1 MDTPVHGQA
10 SYVGPDKKRHTAPD
24 TFADKIDAEY
34 WLAGERQRINVRRLT
49 GAAWLSHQKTKLR

>member
-1 MDTPVHGQA
+1 LGFIRQLLSSKRWQA
-10 SYVGPDKKRHTAPD
+10 SYVGPDKNRHTAPD

-49 GAAWLSHQKTKLR
+49 GAA

>member
-1 MDTPVHGQA
+1 LGFIRQLPSSKRWQA
-10 SYVGPDKKRHTAPD
+10 SYVGPDKNRHTAPD

-49 GAAWLSHQKTKLR
+49 GAA